1 MDLLI
6 GLVIATF
13 IIAAVF
19 VGYHASQ
26 ESHEKTVEGHSEL
39 IELETLNNQARQTT
53 HGFYNKADLSELSL

>member
-6 GLVIATF
+6 GLVVAIF

-26 ESHEKTVEGHSEL
+26 ESHEEMVEGHGEL
-39 IELETLNNQARQTT
+39 IDITVYQVNQISSMKSNLNELIL
-53 HGFYNKADLSELSL
+53 

>member
-6 GLVIATF
+6 GLVVAIF

-26 ESHEKTVEGHSEL
+26 ESHEEIAEGHDESTDLTVYHLTQIRSMTYASDEL
-39 IELETLNNQARQTT
+39 IV
-53 HGFYNKADLSELSL
+53 

>member
-6 GLVIATF
+6 GLVVAIF

-26 ESHEKTVEGHSEL
+26 ESHEEIAEGHDESIDLTVYHVTQIRSMTSASDEL
-39 IELETLNNQARQTT
+39 IV
-53 HGFYNKADLSELSL
+53 

>member
-6 GLVIATF
+6 GLVVAIF

-26 ESHEKTVEGHSEL
+26 ESHEEMAEGHGKSIDFTVYHVNQIPSMKFNPNEL
-39 IELETLNNQARQTT
+39 IV
-53 HGFYNKADLSELSL
+53 

>member
-6 GLVIATF
+6 GLVVAIF

-26 ESHEKTVEGHSEL
+26 EPHEELVESHGEYMDFTVYQIPLMPSMTSTHDKL
-39 IELETLNNQARQTT
+39 IA
-53 HGFYNKADLSELSL
+53 